1 MSTRAWH
8 SVFAQNGWKPHHS
21 PAGRT
26 HRSAPYDIRQ
36 NGPYS
41 SNAFCLFPAPPVNK
55 QRTLWQHQRSNSCIM
70 LPYHRSGRPMCLP
83 AVGTPYS
90 PKMDGNRTT
99 PPPGG
104 HIGPHPTASGK
115 MARIHPMLFVF
126 FLPIL
131 ANKRRTLWQHQR
143 SNSCIMLPYHRSGR
157 PMCLP
162 AVGTPYSPKMD
173 GNRTTPPPGGHMG
186 PHPTACGKIAGI
198 HPTLFVTFL
207 PILANKRRTPWQ
219 HQRINSCIALP
230 YHRWRGKMAGID
242 PTLFVFF
249 LPPLANKIRR
259 NKKTGTAW
267 PPPDRGIYNSGKYP
281 GRNHAEISCRG
292 LSLSCGISP
301 PIKPISL

>member
-26 HRSAPYDIRQ
+26 HRSAPYGMQQ
-36 NGPYS
+36 NSPYS
-41 SNAFCLFPAPPVNK
+41 SNAFCHFPAPLANK
-55 QRTLWQHQRSNSCIM
+55 RRTPWQHQRIHLRIM
-70 LPYHRSGRPMCLP
+70 LPHHRRGRPMCLP

-99 PPPGG
+99 PLPGG
-104 HIGPHPTASGK
+104 HI
-115 MARIHPMLFVF
+115 
-126 FLPIL
+126 
-131 ANKRRTLWQHQR
+131 
-143 SNSCIMLPYHRSGR
+143 
-157 PMCLP
+157 
-162 AVGTPYSPKMD
+162 
-173 GNRTTPPPGGHMG
+173 G

-219 HQRINSCIALP
+219 HQRINSCITLS
-230 YHRWRGKMAGID
+230 YHRERCKVAGID

-259 NKKTGTAW
+259 NKKTGTASAV
-267 PPPDRGIYNSGKYP
+267 PV
-281 GRNHAEISCRG
+281 ISHKWIFRTRPAP
-292 LSLSCGISP
+292 SSQWQPS
-301 PIKPISL
+301 